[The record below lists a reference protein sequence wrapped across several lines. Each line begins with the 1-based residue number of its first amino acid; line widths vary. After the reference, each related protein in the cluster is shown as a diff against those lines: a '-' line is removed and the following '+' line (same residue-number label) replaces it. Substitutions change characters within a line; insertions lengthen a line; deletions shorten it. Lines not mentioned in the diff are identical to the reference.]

1 MLKDGFRKSP
11 TGKRRKLVKSFGVQK
26 SRTKNKNK
34 SKKNVTEAPNN
45 KSDEEPYKDFSWS
58 ITLPTPCFFLYFGSV
73 QLEIEMAFV
82 FPVLLYRSFDW
93 KIGLKHVFV
102 SFSFVFD

>member
-1 MLKDGFRKSP
+1 MWNLSELKDGFLKSP

-58 ITLPTPCFFLYFGSV
+58 ITLPFVVFFPRRDNTQIYPNFL
-73 QLEIEMAFV
+73 
-82 FPVLLYRSFDW
+82 
-93 KIGLKHVFV
+93 
-102 SFSFVFD
+102 